1 MTATS
6 LDVDEYD
13 LSPEGGRRRFKP
25 AMSTWSKYPEI
36 CDPRGP
42 TPASEQ
48 AITRRLRHG
57 HRPHAYVL
65 LAVDDILYRVDL
77 VLNDRSACHQL
88 DPIGLS
94 EALGTELLENA

>member
-1 MTATS
+1 M
-6 LDVDEYD
+6 
-13 LSPEGGRRRFKP
+13 
-25 AMSTWSKYPEI
+25 
-36 CDPRGP
+36 
-42 TPASEQ
+42 
-48 AITRRLRHG
+48 
-57 HRPHAYVL
+57 L

>member
-1 MTATS
+1 
-6 LDVDEYD
+6 
-13 LSPEGGRRRFKP
+13 
-25 AMSTWSKYPEI
+25 MSTWSKYPEI

-57 HRPHAYVL
+57 HRPHTYVL